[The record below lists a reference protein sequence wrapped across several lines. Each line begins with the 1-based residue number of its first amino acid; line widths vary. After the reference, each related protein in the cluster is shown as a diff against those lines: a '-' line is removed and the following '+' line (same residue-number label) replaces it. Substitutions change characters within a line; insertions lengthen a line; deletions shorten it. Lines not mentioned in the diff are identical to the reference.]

1 MEKKKT
7 NNFKAL
13 SFKVDWKKILVD
25 YQNNNDKFSSV
36 YLINTE
42 DTEELKDISN
52 LLSITTPDYIGGV
65 IKKLKDVDLLI
76 DRKELE
82 ARLWIAND

>member
-7 NNFKAL
+7 DKNFKAL
-13 SFKVDWKKILVD
+13 SFEVAWKKIVVE

-42 DTEELKDISN
+42 DSEELRDVQN

-82 ARLWIAND
+82 SRLWIAN

>member
-1 MEKKKT
+1 MEKKNTKT
-7 NNFKAL
+7 SSNFKAL
-13 SFKVDWKKILVD
+13 NFELDNKKIVVE

-42 DTEELKDISN
+42 DSEELRDVQN
-52 LLSITTPDYIGGV
+52 LLSITTPDYIGRV
-65 IKKLKDVDLLI
+65 IKKLKDVDLLV

-82 ARLWIAND
+82 SRL

>member
-13 SFKVDWKKILVD
+13 NFELDNKKIVVE
-25 YQNNNDKFSSV
+25 YQNNNERFSSV

-52 LLSITTPDYIGGV
+52 LLSITTPDYI
-65 IKKLKDVDLLI
+65 
-76 DRKELE
+76 
-82 ARLWIAND
+82 